1 MSKYYLAFAIA
12 QILLKIGAT
21 RNCEKHIL
29 KLFLNTWTIIGYA
42 LIFIVVVLNT
52 YALTKLPL
60 ITGIIFNPFVYIIVA
75 LLSIT
80 ILKEKMSRNQ
90 LIGSAII
97 ILGVVIFTL
106 GNIYV

>member
-1 MSKYYLAFAIA
+1 
-12 QILLKIGAT
+12 
-21 RNCEKHIL
+21 
-29 KLFLNTWTIIGYA
+29 
-42 LIFIVVVLNT
+42 VVVLNT